1 MPPRA
6 RKVDAN
12 QPIIVAALRKIGA
25 CVIDLSGVG
34 EGVMDLLVIYRGV
47 THMVEIKNPARKQKA
62 NGLTPAQIAKH
73 AEIGRAG
80 GEVNIVRT
88 VGEALALVT
97 MDKP

>member
-12 QPIIVAALRKIGA
+12 QPAIVDALRKIGA

-34 EGVMDLLVIYRGV
+34 VGVMDLLVIYRGM
-47 THMVEIKNPARKQKA
+47 THMIEIKNPARKQK
-62 NGLTPAQIAKH
+62 NGGLTPAQIERH

-80 GEVNIVRT
+80 GEVHIIRT
-88 VGEALALVT
+88 IDEAIALVT
-97 MDKP
+97 KG